1 MSVSRH
7 PSWDSGSTYSPSI
20 LVDMCTP
27 SWPWGEPERPTT
39 SPLSMS
45 DPEDT
50 EISDRYDTETLKPA
64 TGSMVTER
72 IPATEPAKV
81 TRPEAGART
90 AVPAGTE

>member
-1 MSVSRH
+1 
-7 PSWDSGSTYSPSI
+7 
-20 LVDMCTP
+20 
-27 SWPWGEPERPTT
+27 
-39 SPLSMS
+39 MS

-81 TRPEAGART
+81 IRPEAGART
-90 AVPAGTE
+90 TVPAGTE